1 MEASITFKSVAKKIN
16 EDTLLADLSFGVEK
30 GTRFGIVGP
39 NGSGKSTIIKLIS
52 GILQKDKGSIYV
64 KGYDVNIKS
73 DKIKYEVGYMP
84 QNAEFDTELN
94 VLDNLFIYAQLF
106 GISRDDALTRVKD
119 LSKRLDFFNHLHS
132 FPDDLSYG
140 EKRIIMFARSIVHNP
155 DILLFD
161 EPTSNID
168 PSKRDLI
175 WNFILNDLKEKTIL
189 FTTNNFND
197 AQEYSQRIAILY
209 DGNIKYNGTF
219 DYLVEN
225 THGLAKFTIIF
236 KDKVSEQLV
245 KNISLNPKI
254 INSNVSDNILK
265 FYSTDKSEYF
275 KILKFS
281 LDSDINDIDI
291 SKCTLEDI
299 FRGINLNMDIDD

>member
-1 MEASITFKSVAKKIN
+1 
-16 EDTLLADLSFGVEK
+16 
-30 GTRFGIVGP
+30 
-39 NGSGKSTIIKLIS
+39 
-52 GILQKDKGSIYV
+52 
-64 KGYDVNIKS
+64 
-73 DKIKYEVGYMP
+73 
-84 QNAEFDTELN
+84 
-94 VLDNLFIYAQLF
+94 
-106 GISRDDALTRVKD
+106 
-119 LSKRLDFFNHLHS
+119 
-132 FPDDLSYG
+132 
-140 EKRIIMFARSIVHNP
+140 MFARSIVHNP